1 MGRKSRGGPTGV
13 VVVDKPQGK
22 TSHDVVAMMRK
33 RLSTRRVGHA
43 GTLDPMATGVLV
55 VMVGEATKLGPY
67 LTADDKRYV
76 AEVTFGRATDSL
88 DADGEVVAEAPLPAW
103 WATEAEARIEA
114 ALAVEENRTEQKP
127 PALSA
132 IKVKGK
138 SAHARVRAGE
148 EVDLPARAVAVRKLT
163 LEGLSGAC
171 VRLNVDVAKGY
182 YVRSLARDLGEAL
195 GLPAHLTALRR
206 TSSGAFS
213 LEESVA
219 PDEVTSEHLV
229 PLAGAAARALPT
241 CRLTE
246 SGVAHARCGGPMRPG
261 DFNEM
266 GSPGTSA
273 WLNPDG
279 GLVAIGTCEEDGS
292 AQVLRGF
299 VEPENT

>member
-1 MGRKSRGGPTGV
+1 MGRRSRGGPTGV
-13 VVVDKPQGK
+13 VVVDKPKGK

-67 LTADDKRYV
+67 LIADDKRYA
-76 AEVTFGRATDSL
+76 AEVTFGTATDSF
-88 DADGEVVAEAPLPAW
+88 DADGEIVAEAPLPDW
-103 WATEAEARIEA
+103 WAPEGEARIMA
-114 ALAVEENRTEQKP
+114 ALEVEETRTEQKP

-148 EVDLPARAVAVRKLT
+148 EVDLPARPVAVRKLT
-163 LEGLSGAC
+163 LEALSGA
-171 VRLNVDVAKGY
+171 RAQLSVDVAKGY

-195 GLPAHLTALRR
+195 GVPAHLTALRR

-213 LEESVA
+213 VEESIA
-219 PDEVTSEHLV
+219 PEVVTVDHLM
-229 PLAGAAARALPT
+229 PLVAAATRTLSV

-246 SGVAHARCGGPMRPG
+246 TGEAHARCGGPMRAG
-261 DFNEM
+261 DFAEM
-266 GSPGTSA
+266 GPSGTAA

-279 GLVAIGTCEEDGS
+279 VLVAIGTHQDDGS

-299 VEPENT
+299 VGAEGT